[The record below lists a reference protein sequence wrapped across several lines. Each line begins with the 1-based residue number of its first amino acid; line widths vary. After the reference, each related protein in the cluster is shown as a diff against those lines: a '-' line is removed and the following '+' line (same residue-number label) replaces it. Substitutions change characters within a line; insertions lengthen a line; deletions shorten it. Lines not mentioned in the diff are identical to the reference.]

1 MSPVTHIG
9 TMFPIPRP
17 PTSLTHSSFVV
28 SFKFNPNATA
38 DQQLGLYNAFMGLKD
53 SCKKDG
59 KAYILVCSFPL
70 LPFTY

>member
-1 MSPVTHIG
+1 
-9 TMFPIPRP
+9 
-17 PTSLTHSSFVV
+17 V

-59 KAYILVCSFPL
+59 KAYILVWSFSTATFHIL
-70 LPFTY
+70 TDLPPS